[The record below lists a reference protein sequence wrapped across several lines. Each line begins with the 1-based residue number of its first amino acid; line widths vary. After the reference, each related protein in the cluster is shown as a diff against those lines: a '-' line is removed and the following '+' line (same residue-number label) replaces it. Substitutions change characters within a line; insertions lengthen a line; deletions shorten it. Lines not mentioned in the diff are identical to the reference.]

1 MCDTFVATPSFTGT
15 GSMIFGKNSDREPN
29 EAQALLRVLPRT
41 GEKQTRCT
49 YIQVP
54 GVKQTLE
61 VILSKPFQMWGAE
74 MGANSSGVVIGNEA
88 VFTKIPFEKK
98 NQGLTGM
105 DLLRLALE
113 RSDNAEAARETIL
126 QLLEQFGQDACGGYT
141 NSSFYYHNSFLIADY
156 RNAFVLETAG
166 KFWAWKKIEGFY
178 SISNGL
184 TLENDYD
191 AIHPSAIE
199 YAVQKGWANHG
210 EPFSFRKA
218 FSDSFFTFFSK
229 CKVRRARTASMGTF
243 KKGNL
248 DAKAAM
254 EILRQEGE
262 PGSASGRFYPSSSD
276 MGSVCLHATGPITPN
291 GTTASLVAELK
302 PKTSQNRFW
311 FTGAAIPSISLFL
324 PAGFPGTTFLE
335 KNFEQPGAALDTSL
349 WWTHEKFYREIQR
362 FYPDAKAQVEP
373 KIDSLENTWFQELK
387 SLEKKSDPS
396 KALDQL
402 SERAART
409 ALQEYRLWNAN
420 LLSELKKRKP
430 KQAFAPLYRLQ
441 WSIWNQKAGISVS

>member
-29 EAQALLRVLPRT
+29 EAQALLRVPARS
-41 GEKQTRCT
+41 GESATLCT

-54 GVKQTLE
+54 GVKQTQE
-61 VILSKPFQMWGAE
+61 VVLSKPFQMWGAE
-74 MGANSSGVVIGNEA
+74 MGANASGVVIGNEA

-113 RSDNAEAARETIL
+113 RSKDAETARETIL
-126 QLLEQFGQDACGGYT
+126 QLLERFGQDACGGYT
-141 NSSFYYHNSFLIADY
+141 NSSFYYHNSFLIADFQ
-156 RNAFVLETAG
+156 NAFVLETAG

-191 AIHPSAIE
+191 AIHPGAIE
-199 YAVQKGWANHG
+199 FALEKGWTKKG
-210 EPFSFRKA
+210 ETFSFCNA

-229 CKVRRARTASMGTF
+229 CRVRRAKTKAMGTF

-248 DAKAAM
+248 DVHAAA
-254 EILRQEGE
+254 EILRTEGE
-262 PGSASGRFYPSSSD
+262 PLQIEDFYPSSSD

-291 GTTASLVAELK
+291 GTTASLIAELK
-302 PKTSQNRFW
+302 PKLSQNRFW
-311 FTGAAIPSISLFL
+311 FTGASIPSVSFFL
-324 PAGFPGTTFLE
+324 PVGFPGTSFLE
-335 KNFEQPGAALDTSL
+335 KNFEQPGARADVSL

-362 FYPDAKAQVEP
+362 FYPDAKKLVQPRIAA
-373 KIDSLENTWFQELK
+373 LEKEWFQELK
-387 SLEKKSDPS
+387 KLEKNPNPS
-396 KALDQL
+396 KALDLL
-402 SERAART
+402 SVRAAQ
-409 ALQEYRLWNAN
+409 AAFQEYRFWNGD
-420 LLSELKKRKP
+420 LLSELRKNRPKK
-430 KQAFAPLYRLQ
+430 AFAPLYRLQ
-441 WSIWNQKAGISVS
+441 WSFWNSKAGISVS

>member
-29 EAQALLRVLPRT
+29 EAQALLRVPSRT
-41 GEKQTRCT
+41 GETKTRCT
-49 YIQVP
+49 YIEVP
-54 GVKQTLE
+54 GVPQTLE

-74 MGANSSGVVIGNEA
+74 MGANASGVVIGNEA

-113 RSDNAEAARETIL
+113 RSKDAETARETIL
-126 QLLEQFGQDACGGYT
+126 DLLEKFGQDACGGYT
-141 NSSFYYHNSFLIADY
+141 NSSFYYHNSFIIADSK
-156 RNAFVLETAG
+156 NAFVLETAG

-184 TLENDYD
+184 TLEDDYD
-191 AIHPSAIE
+191 SIHPKAIE
-199 YAVQKGWANHG
+199 FALQKGWIKNG
-210 EPFSFRKA
+210 ETFSFRKA

-229 CKVRRARTASMGTF
+229 CKVRRARTGAMGIF

-248 DAKAAM
+248 DARAAM

-262 PGSASGRFYPSSSD
+262 PKDKTDFYPSSSD

-291 GTTASLVAELK
+291 GTTGSLVAELK
-302 PKTSQNRFW
+302 ADSSQNRFW
-311 FTGAAIPSISLFL
+311 FTGTSIPSISLFL
-324 PAGFPGTTFLE
+324 PAGFPGTSFLE
-335 KNFEQPGAALDTSL
+335 KNFESPGAELDTSL

-362 FYPDAKAQVEP
+362 FYPEAKRLVQP
-373 KIDSLENTWFQELK
+373 RIDSLEEEWFQELK
-387 SLEKKSDPS
+387 KLEKDVNPS
-396 KALDQL
+396 KGFDLL
-402 SERAART
+402 SEKAART
-409 ALQEYRLWNAN
+409 ALQEYRVWNAN
-420 LLSELKKRKP
+420 LLNELKKNQP
-430 KQAFAPLYRLQ
+430 KKVFAPLYRLQ
-441 WSIWNQKAGISVS
+441 WSFWNQKAGINVS

>member
-41 GEKQTRCT
+41 GETKTRCT
-49 YIQVP
+49 YIEVP
-54 GVKQTLE
+54 GVKQTQE

-74 MGANSSGVVIGNEA
+74 MGVNASGVVIGNEA

-113 RSDNAEAARETIL
+113 RSKDAESARETIL
-126 QLLEQFGQDACGGYT
+126 EHLETFGQDACGGYT
-141 NSSFYYHNSFLIADY
+141 NSSFYYHNSFIIADA

-191 AIHPSAIE
+191 KVHPQAIDFALKKGW
-199 YAVQKGWANHG
+199 VQKGEN
-210 EPFSFRKA
+210 FSFRNA

-229 CKVRRARTASMGTF
+229 CKVRRARTGAMGTF

-248 DAKAAM
+248 DARAAM

-262 PGSASGRFYPSSSD
+262 PGEPGNFHPSSSD

-291 GTTASLVAELK
+291 GTTGSLVAELK
-302 PKTSQNRFW
+302 DDLSKNRFW
-311 FTGAAIPSISLFL
+311 FTGTSIPSISLFL
-324 PAGFPGTTFLE
+324 PAGFPGSSFLE
-335 KNFEQPGAALDTSL
+335 KNFEQPGAELDTSL
-349 WWTHEKFYREIQR
+349 WWTHEKFYREVQR
-362 FYPDAKAQVEP
+362 FYPAAKELVQP
-373 KIDSLENTWFQELK
+373 RIDSLEKEWFEELERIENDSNSSK
-387 SLEKKSDPS
+387 SLD
-396 KALDQL
+396 LL
-402 SERAART
+402 SEKAART
-409 ALQEYRLWNAN
+409 ALQEYRVWNAN
-420 LLSELKKRKP
+420 LLNELKKNRP
-430 KQAFAPLYRLQ
+430 KKVFAPLYRMQ
-441 WSIWNQKAGISVS
+441 WSSWNKKAGISVS